1 MFKRYISL
9 IYNVIYQDKLFE
21 HLFDISII
29 APDDHGDGNNA
40 VTSGIEKMTTSVP

>member
-1 MFKRYISL
+1 MCFGNKFNDKAFLSHDIRRFILDIL
-9 IYNVIYQDKLFE
+9 IL
-21 HLFDISII
+21 